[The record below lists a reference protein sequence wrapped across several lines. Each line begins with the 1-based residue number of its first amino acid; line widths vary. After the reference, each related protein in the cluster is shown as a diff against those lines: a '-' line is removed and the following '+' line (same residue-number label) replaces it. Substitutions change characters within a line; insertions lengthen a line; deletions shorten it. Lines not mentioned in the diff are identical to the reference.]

1 MKTTFMKK
9 IGLTLSLAMLTAIF
23 VSAQGFNVGVNLG
36 YGLAAGTSV
45 IGVNQTATTAENVK
59 GSYG

>member
-36 YGLAAGTSV
+36 YGLAALHFQLS
-45 IGVNQTATTAENVK
+45 
-59 GSYG
+59 